1 MRAPTYGK
9 RGGLNGLDRGSRK
22 VAHAFGKGTVLTHS
36 MKPKGGIALESESE
50 RLVAHLLNLDP
61 DVVSY
66 GAQPFAVEL
75 TTSSIA
81 KNDEEKDAL
90 RARTKQRGGKAVFYT
105 PDFGIVWASGV
116 QAAVEVKLDRF
127 LGDAEYQRKLKLA
140 GTILLGHGYEFLQ
153 LVMPTEWRHP
163 LRTNLPLLHQANMRQ
178 DMWPEPDIGDR
189 ILELQ
194 EAGATTMGDFLG
206 GLALDARMSPLLLVS
221 GHLEANVVEQAL
233 CYATPAGPAFG
244 DLSHLNLVRRLAQ

>member
-1 MRAPTYGK
+1 MKAPTYGK

-36 MKPKGGIALESESE
+36 MKPEGGIALESESE

-66 GAQPFAVEL
+66 SAQPFAVEL